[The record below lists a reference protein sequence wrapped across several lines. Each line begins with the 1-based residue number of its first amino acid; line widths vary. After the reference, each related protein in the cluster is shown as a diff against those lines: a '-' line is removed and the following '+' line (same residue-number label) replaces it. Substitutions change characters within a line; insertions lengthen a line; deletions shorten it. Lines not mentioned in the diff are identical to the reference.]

1 MKKIISL
8 FLLLLLAVSC
18 ISCGDSD
25 VEKDDYTSV
34 CSQLEKTSMS
44 GTVYSQNQTEEFE
57 NRFEKMNLAAGFK
70 KVNHFK
76 SQTEYAYVIEFESV
90 FDAQAFFENV
100 SAAGYNVKR
109 FNYVVVYGESDS
121 IDTLK

>member
-8 FLLLLLAVSC
+8 FLLIFLLAFC

-25 VEKDDYTSV
+25 VEADDYTSV

-44 GTVYSQNQTEEFE
+44 GTVYSQNQIEEFE

-76 SQTEYAYVIEFESV
+76 TKTEYAYVIEFDSV
-90 FDAQAFFENV
+90 FDAQTFFENI
-100 SAAGYNVKR
+100 SEAGYNDKR